1 MEMEMKK
8 QMFGK
13 HMFVGPCRDSGTE
26 MDFNKQ
32 TLLCSSLLAH
42 LTNYTI
48 AVYGD
53 GSPPE
58 TDPLITFFRLLE
70 GRSKFHLESCEP
82 ASF

>member
-1 MEMEMKK
+1 
-8 QMFGK
+8 
-13 HMFVGPCRDSGTE
+13 

-32 TLLCSSLLAH
+32 TLLGSPLSAH

-53 GSPPE
+53 GSLPE

-70 GRSKFHLESCEP
+70 GRSKFHLESFEP
-82 ASF
+82 DSF